1 MENLVSIRASQNGS
15 QNAGDEP
22 VLVVSSV
29 QVAKHMDK
37 LHKNVMRDIREILD
51 ALDTPDEEDGS
62 VAPQIYADHLK
73 EAITVSEYVDERGKT
88 QECFLLTEDGFYSLI
103 RTYRNKEAKRLYQTL
118 TGEFFNAKKE
128 LKRLKDKRLAEMKSE
143 LSRLHYE
150 SQDGTFHT
158 LREERD
164 RFKVERDVAERRL
177 WEIEQNPIEKYSKS
191 VQDRTFQL
199 AEEKARKLYAP
210 ALKEV
215 YKEMVAVYEIGNE
228 LAMYIAEVGAKPL
241 DEWVDKPDG
250 HLRRRAA
257 QLMNRR
263 VKCELRGHVR
273 PEDVAAGM
281 RRWLEEPCDIV
292 VAE

>member
-1 MENLVSIRASQNGS
+1 MENTSLVAVVGYTDQKGESKQR
-15 QNAGDEP
+15 
-22 VLVVSSV
+22 LVVSSE
-29 QVAKHMDK
+29 QVAVHLNKM
-37 LHKNVMRDIREILD
+37 HKNVMRDIREII
-51 ALDTPDEEDGS
+51 AGLDTPDESGELP
-62 VAPQIYADHLK
+62 PQIYVDRLK
-73 EAITVSEYVDERGKT
+73 GSIIASEYVDERGKK
-88 QECFLLTEDGFYSLI
+88 QDRFLMTEEGFYSLI
-103 RTYRNKEAKRLYQTL
+103 RTYRNADAKRLYQRL
-118 TGEFFNAKKE
+118 IGEFFAASE
-128 LKRLKDKRLAEMKSE
+128 EQQHLKDKKDRELRQE

-177 WEIEQNPIEKYSKS
+177 WEIEQNPIEKYSKA

-273 PEDVAAGM
+273 PEDIAEGM